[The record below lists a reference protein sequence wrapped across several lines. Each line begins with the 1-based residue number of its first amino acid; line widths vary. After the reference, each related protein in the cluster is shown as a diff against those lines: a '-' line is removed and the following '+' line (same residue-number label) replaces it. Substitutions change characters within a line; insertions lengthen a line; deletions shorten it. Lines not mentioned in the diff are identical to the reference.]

1 MRAFFKSIIA
11 GAVIAIG
18 VAAAS
23 AANLSPGAKPAAEGA
38 PIVQVHGCHFD
49 CQFSP
54 RFGWHNHSNAE
65 CRPEPCRE
73 RQRGGGGYDGGGGD
87 RGYGGGHP
95 CHYDCRF
102 SPGLGWHNHS
112 NAQCRPEA
120 CRR

>member
-1 MRAFFKSIIA
+1 MRAFLKSIFA

-23 AANLSPGAKPAAEGA
+23 AASLSPGAKPAADAA

-49 CQFSP
+49 CQYSP

-73 RQRGGGGYDGGGGD
+73 RQRRGGD
-87 RGYGGGHP
+87 YGGRDYGGGHP